1 MRTSDTIASAASA
14 VSRPAPS
21 AIAALTAVQ
30 GLAALEQG
38 KLTCEA
44 WARACLDRIEER
56 NGGVKAWVRVDA
68 EGALA
73 RAREWDRHGRQRP
86 LDGVPLGIKDTI
98 DTASMPTELGD
109 PEIFPGRQPQAD
121 APVVTQAHDLGFNL
135 LGKNTVSRHA
145 IMLPGPARNPHDLTR
160 TPAASSAGSAAAVA
174 DFMTPLSIGTQTAGS
189 ILRPSA
195 FCGAVGFK
203 PTLDA
208 IPYVAIRRYSRVLD
222 VIGPIARSVDDAA
235 LFMRAFT
242 GDPRYD
248 PASALRSDF
257 RVGVWRPKDWADTEP
272 CMRDS
277 FEANLRGLSAAGVK
291 VTELEMP
298 AAFDTMGEAQDVI
311 MAYDLARE
319 YAAIKRDHAARCDPG
334 LIEYLTMGEGLSA
347 ADYAAALDAADA
359 CRRAFYDAARDVDTV
374 AMPSTLGEAPPAST
388 TGSSAFI
395 RIWSL
400 LHNPSI
406 TLPVARG
413 PNGLPLGFQMVGFV
427 KEDARLLYWA
437 HCAER
442 ILGSTAHQV

>member
-1 MRTSDTIASAASA
+1 MPSSDTIDRPAS
-14 VSRPAPS
+14 VTRRPAPT
-21 AIAALTAVQ
+21 AIAALTATE

-38 KLTCEA
+38 RLTCEA
-44 WARACLDRIEER
+44 WTRACLDRIDER
-56 NGGVKAWVRVDA
+56 NAGVKAWVRLDA
-68 EGALA
+68 DGALA
-73 RAREWDRHGRQRP
+73 RAREWDRHGRRRL

-98 DTASMPTELGD
+98 DTADMPTELGD
-109 PEIFPGRQPQAD
+109 PEIFPGRQPEAD
-121 APVVTQAHDLGFNL
+121 APVVTQAHDLGFNV

-145 IMLPGPARNPHDLTR
+145 IMLPGPARNPHDLNH

-208 IPYVAIRRYSRVLD
+208 IPYVGIRRYSRVLD
-222 VIGPIARSVDDAA
+222 VIGPISRSVDDAA

-242 GDPRYD
+242 GDPRFD
-248 PASALRSDF
+248 SSLPLRTDF
-257 RVGVWRPKDWADTEP
+257 RVGVWRPKDWASTEP
-272 CMRDS
+272 CMQES
-277 FEANLRGLSAAGVK
+277 FVANLRALSAAGVT
-291 VTELEMP
+291 VTELTMP

-319 YAAIKRDHAARCDPG
+319 YAALKRDHAHLCDPG
-334 LIEYLTMGEGLSA
+334 LIDYLNMGEGLSA
-347 ADYAAALDAADA
+347 ADYAGALDAADA
-359 CRRAFYDAARDVDTV
+359 CRRAFYDAARDVDAV
-374 AMPSTLGEAPPAST
+374 VMPSTLGEAPLASS

-437 HCAER
+437 RCAER
-442 ILGSTAHQV
+442 ILGSTAHQA

>member
-347 ADYAAALDAADA
+347 ADA

-437 HCAER
+437 RCAER

>member
-1 MRTSDTIASAASA
+1 MSSPDTTASPARVARRS
-14 VSRPAPS
+14 APS
-21 AIAALTAVQ
+21 ATAALTALQ

-38 KLTCEA
+38 TLTCEA
-44 WARACLDRIEER
+44 WARACLDRIQER
-56 NGGVKAWVRVDA
+56 NDGVRAWVRVDA
-68 EGALA
+68 DNALA
-73 RAREWDRHGRQRP
+73 RAREWDRHGRRRL

-98 DTASMPTELGD
+98 DTADMPTELGD
-109 PEIFPGRQPQAD
+109 PEIFPGRQPAAD
-121 APVVTQAHDLGFNL
+121 APVVAQAHELGFNV

-145 IMLPGPARNPHDLTR
+145 IMLPGPARNPHDLSR

-174 DFMTPLSIGTQTAGS
+174 DFMAPLSIGTQTAGS

-242 GDPRYD
+242 GDPRFD
-248 PASALRSDF
+248 PAAPLRRDF
-257 RVGVWRPKDWADTEP
+257 RVGVWRPKDWAQADA
-272 CMRDS
+272 CMRES
-277 FEANLRGLSAAGVK
+277 FEANLRALSAAGVK
-291 VTELEMP
+291 VTELVMP
-298 AAFDTMGEAQDVI
+298 PAFDTMGEAQDVI

-319 YAAIKRDHAARCDPG
+319 YAAIKRDHAALCDPG
-334 LIEYLTMGEGLSA
+334 LIDYLTMGEGLSA
-347 ADYAAALDAADA
+347 QEYAAALDAADG
-359 CRRAFYDAARDVDTV
+359 CRRAFYDAARDVDAV
-374 AMPSTLGEAPPAST
+374 ALPSTLGEAPPAST

-437 HCAER
+437 RCAER
-442 ILGSTAHQV
+442 ILGSTAHQP

>member
-1 MRTSDTIASAASA
+1 MSSTSRV
-14 VSRPAPS
+14 VSCVAPVRRSSPS
-21 AIAALTAVQ
+21 ALASLTAAE
-30 GLAALEQG
+30 GLLALDQG
-38 KLTCEA
+38 KLTCVA
-44 WARACLDRIEER
+44 WAAACLDRIEER
-56 NGGVKAWVRVDA
+56 NDGVKAWVHVTA
-68 EGALA
+68 QAALA
-73 RAREWDRHGRQRP
+73 RAKIWDQMGRSRR

-98 DTASMPTELGD
+98 DTADMPTELGD
-109 PEIFPGRQPQAD
+109 PEIFPGRRPTED
-121 APVVTQAHDLGFNL
+121 APVVRQAHALGFNV

-174 DFMTPLSIGTQTAGS
+174 DFMVPLSIGTQTAGS

-208 IPYVAIRRYSRVLD
+208 IPYVGIRTYSRPLD
-222 VIGPIARSVDDAA
+222 VIGPIARSVDDAV
-235 LFMRAFT
+235 LFMHAFT
-242 GDPRYD
+242 GDPRFN
-248 PASALRSDF
+248 AQAAVRRDF
-257 RVGVWRPKDWADTEP
+257 RLGVWRPKDWADCEP
-272 CMRDS
+272 CMRES
-277 FEANLRGLSAAGVK
+277 FEANLKSLAAAGVT
-291 VTELEMP
+291 VVELTLP
-298 AAFDTMGEAQDVI
+298 QAFDTMGEAQDII

-334 LIEYLTMGEGLSA
+334 LIDYLTMGEGISHA
-347 ADYAAALDAADA
+347 AYATALDAADD
-359 CRRAFYDAARDVDTV
+359 CRRAFYDVARDVDLI
-374 AMPSTLGEAPPAST
+374 ALPSTLGEAPLATS

-413 PNGLPLGFQMVGFV
+413 PNGLPLGFQLVGFV

-437 HCAER
+437 RCVEQ
-442 ILGSTAHQV
+442 ILGSTAHHP

>member
-1 MRTSDTIASAASA
+1 MPSSDTIDRPAS
-14 VSRPAPS
+14 VTRRPAPT
-21 AIAALTAVQ
+21 AIAALTATE

-38 KLTCEA
+38 RLTCEA
-44 WARACLDRIEER
+44 WTRACLDRIDER
-56 NGGVKAWVRVDA
+56 NAGVKAWVRLDA
-68 EGALA
+68 DGALA
-73 RAREWDRHGRQRP
+73 RAREWDRHGRRRL

-98 DTASMPTELGD
+98 DTADMPTELGD
-109 PEIFPGRQPQAD
+109 PEIFPGRQPEAD
-121 APVVTQAHDLGFNL
+121 APVVTQAHDLGFNV

-145 IMLPGPARNPHDLTR
+145 IMLPGPARNPHDLNH

-208 IPYVAIRRYSRVLD
+208 IPYVGIRRYSRVLD

-242 GDPRYD
+242 GDPRFGSSL
-248 PASALRSDF
+248 PVRTDF

-272 CMRDS
+272 CMQES
-277 FEANLRGLSAAGVK
+277 FVANLRALSAAGVT
-291 VTELEMP
+291 VTELTMP

-319 YAAIKRDHAARCDPG
+319 YAALKRDHAHLCDPG
-334 LIEYLTMGEGLSA
+334 LIDYLNMGEGLSA
-347 ADYAAALDAADA
+347 ADYAGALDAADA
-359 CRRAFYDAARDVDTV
+359 CRRAFYDAARDVDAV
-374 AMPSTLGEAPPAST
+374 VMPSTLGEAPLASS

-437 HCAER
+437 RCAER
-442 ILGSTAHQV
+442 ILGSTAHQA

>member
-1 MRTSDTIASAASA
+1 MPSSDTIDRPAS
-14 VSRPAPS
+14 VTRRPAPT
-21 AIAALTAVQ
+21 AIAALTATE

-38 KLTCEA
+38 RLTCEA
-44 WARACLDRIEER
+44 WTRACLDRIDER
-56 NGGVKAWVRVDA
+56 NAGVKAWVRLDA
-68 EGALA
+68 DGALA
-73 RAREWDRHGRQRP
+73 RAREWDRHGRRRL

-98 DTASMPTELGD
+98 DTADMPTELGD
-109 PEIFPGRQPQAD
+109 PEIFPGRQPEAD
-121 APVVTQAHDLGFNL
+121 APVVTQAHDLGFNV

-145 IMLPGPARNPHDLTR
+145 IMLPGPARNPHHLNH

-208 IPYVAIRRYSRVLD
+208 IPYVGIRRYSRVLD

-242 GDPRYD
+242 GDPRFD
-248 PASALRSDF
+248 SSLPVRTDF

-272 CMRDS
+272 CMQES
-277 FEANLRGLSAAGVK
+277 FVANLRALSAAGVT
-291 VTELEMP
+291 VAELTMP

-319 YAAIKRDHAARCDPG
+319 YAALKRDHAHLCDPG
-334 LIEYLTMGEGLSA
+334 LIDYLNMGEGLSA
-347 ADYAAALDAADA
+347 ADYAGALDAADA
-359 CRRAFYDAARDVDTV
+359 CRRAFYDAARDVDAV
-374 AMPSTLGEAPPAST
+374 VMPSTLGEAPLASS

-437 HCAER
+437 RCAER
-442 ILGSTAHQV
+442 ILGSTAHQA